1 MMENNILKVEEEK
14 NMNLKK
20 FNKETILKINIVNKI
35 K

>member
-14 NMNLKK
+14 NMSLKK